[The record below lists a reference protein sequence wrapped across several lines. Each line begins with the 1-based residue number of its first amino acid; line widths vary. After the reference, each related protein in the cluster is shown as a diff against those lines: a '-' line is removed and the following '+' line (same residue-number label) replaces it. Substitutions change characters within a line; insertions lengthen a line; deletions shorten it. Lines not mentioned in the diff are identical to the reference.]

1 MGKGGG
7 GMDDRITEL
16 LSAGD
21 QEGIALLQKQY
32 GNMVRYIV
40 RGILRDEQDV
50 EECVS
55 DVYLRVWDRFGTFR
69 SDRGSLAAWVTAV
82 ARNTAV
88 DCLRRRHTPEE
99 TPEERT
105 GASPSPE
112 EEVLR
117 RERAAQLRRAVDA
130 LSNNERLLFY
140 RKYYYLQSTAQIAA
154 ELGLTERAVEGRLYR
169 LRGRLR
175 RLMGGD
181 AL

>member
-82 ARNTAV
+82 AATRRWIASGGGIRQRRHWRSGRARPP
-88 DCLRRRHTPEE
+88 RRRRKCCVGNAPHSS
-99 TPEERT
+99 
-105 GASPSPE
+105 GA
-112 EEVLR
+112 R
-117 RERAAQLRRAVDA
+117 WMR
-130 LSNNERLLFY
+130 
-140 RKYYYLQSTAQIAA
+140 
-154 ELGLTERAVEGRLYR
+154 
-169 LRGRLR
+169 
-175 RLMGGD
+175 
-181 AL
+181 

>member
-1 MGKGGG
+1 MWRNASATSTCAFGTGLAHSGAIGAALRPGDRGGPQHGGG
-7 GMDDRITEL
+7 LPPAAAYAR
-16 LSAGD
+16 GD
-21 QEGIALLQKQY
+21 TGGAD
-32 GNMVRYIV
+32 G
-40 RGILRDEQDV
+40 
-50 EECVS
+50 
-55 DVYLRVWDRFGTFR
+55 RV
-69 SDRGSLAAWVTAV
+69 
-82 ARNTAV
+82 
-88 DCLRRRHTPEE
+88 
-99 TPEERT
+99 
-105 GASPSPE
+105 PSPE